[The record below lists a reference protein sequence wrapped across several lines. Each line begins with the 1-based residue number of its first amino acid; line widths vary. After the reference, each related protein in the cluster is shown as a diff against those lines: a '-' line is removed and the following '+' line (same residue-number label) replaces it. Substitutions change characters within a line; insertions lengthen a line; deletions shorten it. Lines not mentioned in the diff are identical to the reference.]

1 MNINK
6 IRKNIGNIQRKTDM
20 EKTISKTKQ
29 VSNILRHQITQK
41 TAEQQIATHATK
53 DNIEASN
60 YHQFAIQPLNT
71 SKPLSKDEIIEC
83 QALKHFF
90 TLKDDN
96 GEYKSI
102 PIELVL
108 ETKDEIENAY
118 KKQVPNMELPS
129 VDYSLKHSSL
139 LMGYNWD
146 NFGITYFPA
155 NVPLKPENDL
165 KTVLLYIKDE
175 KLKINVNKILKS
187 SNDEQ
192 KALLCNC
199 YIYYSL
205 AHEYKHFDQFSLIT
219 KVFGAETP
227 NALGELN
234 CYLKTKQKLTN
245 TTFFTK
251 FGDDIE
257 KTYTN
262 LFSQKVNDVTNEEK
276 MQRLGNKAKELDEEY
291 KFLFT
296 TDDKEKNDDTII
308 SAVKTKQIEEL
319 DDFEEIIFNFFIKI
333 QKKSIRITEDSFS
346 NNMKSF
352 FGCNITSSQIK
363 QKLKNAGKNEDD
375 FKTYLTLKILS
386 TVYNNII
393 SSSISEENNNSEKRE
408 KLYEKLDKVEDNN
421 ERLNII
427 KNSIKNGT
435 IDLID
440 SEKRA
445 ILSYQKN
452 CDKANNKEI
461 TDEEKIMAQKY
472 VDGTIGYSLD
482 DLDIYYNSSLEQ
494 EAYGYQIQKSLELFN
509 KIKQSELEHKN
520 LESFKEDIQ
529 KRIAGKEKKIEEEKK
544 KIEEEINAK
553 SNIIKNKEIDLSQIM
568 INSIIYDMHLK
579 PNSGKAKEIL
589 KELDKKL
596 NFNQL
601 IKDIATSYIQVE
613 PNSSEAKEIL
623 KELDKTLNSSQF
635 KEILEKYELKLDS
648 NKLEK

>member
-155 NVPLKPENDL
+155 NVPLKPEDAL

-175 KLKINVNKILKS
+175 KLKIDVNKILKS

-192 KALLCNC
+192 KALLYNC

-234 CYLKTKQKLTN
+234 GYLKTKQKLTN
-245 TTFFTK
+245 
-251 FGDDIE
+251 
-257 KTYTN
+257 N
-262 LFSQKVNDVTNEEK
+262 SEEK
-276 MQRLGNKAKELDEEY
+276 KE
-291 KFLFT
+291 
-296 TDDKEKNDDTII
+296 
-308 SAVKTKQIEEL
+308 
-319 DDFEEIIFNFFIKI
+319 
-333 QKKSIRITEDSFS
+333 
-346 NNMKSF
+346 
-352 FGCNITSSQIK
+352 
-363 QKLKNAGKNEDD
+363 
-375 FKTYLTLKILS
+375 
-386 TVYNNII
+386 
-393 SSSISEENNNSEKRE
+393 
-408 KLYEKLDKVEDNN
+408 LYEKLDKVEDNN

-435 IDLID
+435 IDLIG
-440 SEKRA
+440 SEKKA

-472 VDGTIGYSLD
+472 VDGSIGYSWD

-494 EAYGYQIQKSLELFN
+494 EAYGYQIQKSLKLFN

-648 NKLEK
+648 SKLEK

>member
-6 IRKNIGNIQRKTDM
+6 IRKNIGNIQRKTAM
-20 EKTISKTKQ
+20 KKTISKTKQ

-129 VDYSLKHSSL
+129 VDYSLKHSPL
-139 LMGYNWD
+139 IMVYNWN

-155 NVPLKPENDL
+155 NVPLKPEDVL

-175 KLKINVNKILKS
+175 KLKIDVNKILKS

-192 KALLCNC
+192 KALLYNC
-199 YIYYSL
+199 YIYYTL

-234 CYLKTKQKLTN
+234 GYLKTKQKLTN
-245 TTFFTK
+245 
-251 FGDDIE
+251 
-257 KTYTN
+257 N
-262 LFSQKVNDVTNEEK
+262 SEEK
-276 MQRLGNKAKELDEEY
+276 KE
-291 KFLFT
+291 
-296 TDDKEKNDDTII
+296 
-308 SAVKTKQIEEL
+308 
-319 DDFEEIIFNFFIKI
+319 
-333 QKKSIRITEDSFS
+333 
-346 NNMKSF
+346 
-352 FGCNITSSQIK
+352 
-363 QKLKNAGKNEDD
+363 
-375 FKTYLTLKILS
+375 
-386 TVYNNII
+386 
-393 SSSISEENNNSEKRE
+393 
-408 KLYEKLDKVEDNN
+408 LYEKLDKVEDNN

-435 IDLID
+435 IDLIG
-440 SEKRA
+440 SEKKA

-452 CDKANNKEI
+452 CDKTNNKEI

-472 VDGTIGYSLD
+472 VDGSIGYSWD

-509 KIKQSELEHKN
+509 KIKQSDLEHKN
-520 LESFKEDIQ
+520 LKSFKEDIQ
-529 KRIAGKEKKIEEEKK
+529 KKIEEKEKKIEEKEKK
-544 KIEEEINAK
+544 IEEKEKKREEEINAQL
-553 SNIIKNKEIDLSQIM
+553 NILKNKKIEHSQIM
-568 INSIIYDMHLK
+568 INNILSCMNLK
-579 PNSGKAKEIL
+579 PNSSEAKEIL

-601 IKDIATSYIQVE
+601 IKDIATSLQVE
-613 PNSSEAKEIL
+613 PNFSEAKEIL
-623 KELDKTLNSSQF
+623 KELNKILNSSQF
-635 KEILEKYELKLDS
+635 KEILEKYELKLDLS
-648 NKLEK
+648 KLEK